1 MKRTEM
7 QKLILKKKN
16 LENSSTTEY
25 SLDVFRQNE

>member
-7 QKLILKKKN
+7 LKLILKKKN

>member
-1 MKRTEM
+1 MKGTEM